1 MKEEEDNAIPN
12 LDILTCLDGF
22 SLVLGSKGDIIYVS
36 KNVTS
41 YMGVKAEDLLG
52 EKLADFIHPCDLL
65 NLASLTSPL
74 AKGEIKRGEAT
85 VRMKCTVTE
94 RGRLVNLKQ
103 ATILFFVKLDLLTLN
118 STGIIQAPLHHWT
131 HPRAWKTS
139 LRIVRGS
146 FHRHCEPHQPP
157 ASSAKPA
164 QRFYI
169 SPLS

>member
-41 YMGVKAEDLLG
+41 YMGVKAEELLG
-52 EKLADFIHPCDLL
+52 EKMADFIHPCDLL
-65 NLASLTSPL
+65 RLASLTSPL

-103 ATILFFVKLDLLTLN
+103 ATILFFLICLL
-118 STGIIQAPLHHWT
+118 
-131 HPRAWKTS
+131 
-139 LRIVRGS
+139 
-146 FHRHCEPHQPP
+146 
-157 ASSAKPA
+157 
-164 QRFYI
+164 
-169 SPLS
+169 